1 MSIKLKT
8 SDDIKRLREGGA
20 ILARILDEVATIIKP
35 GVSTKELNDLAEK
48 RIAEAGGR
56 SSFKGYQPA
65 WAETPFPSAL
75 CTSINN
81 EVVHGLAL
89 PSRILK
95 DGDIVGID
103 CGLIYQERFTDMA
116 RTIVVGNVSKELL
129 TLMRV
134 TEEALMKGIEAVCP
148 GVKTSDIAKAV
159 QKHVE
164 DAGLSVVRELVGHG
178 VGFAIHEEPQV
189 PNFFDRR
196 LPDTVLESGM
206 VIAIEPMV
214 ILVIGRLIR
223 SLMGGQLSPK
233 MEVTQRILSTLSR
246 LLKMVMKYSPRYEII
261 RH

>member
-1 MSIKLKT
+1 
-8 SDDIKRLREGGA
+8 
-20 ILARILDEVATIIKP
+20 
-35 GVSTKELNDLAEK
+35 
-48 RIAEAGGR
+48 
-56 SSFKGYQPA
+56 
-65 WAETPFPSAL
+65 
-75 CTSINN
+75 
-81 EVVHGLAL
+81 
-89 PSRILK
+89 
-95 DGDIVGID
+95 
-103 CGLIYQERFTDMA
+103 
-116 RTIVVGNVSKELL
+116 
-129 TLMRV
+129 
-134 TEEALMKGIEAVCP
+134 MKGIEAVCP

>member
-20 ILARILDEVATIIKP
+20 ILARILNEVAGMIKS
-35 GVSTKELNDLAEK
+35 GVSTEELNDLAEK
-48 RIAEAGGR
+48 RIAEVGGR
-56 SSFKGYQPA
+56 SSFKGYRPT
-65 WAETPFPSAL
+65 WARTPFPTAL

-81 EVVHGLAL
+81 EVVHGLAM

-103 CGLIYQERFTDMA
+103 CGLVYQERFTDMA
-116 RTIVVGNVSKELL
+116 RTIAVGNVSKELTKL
-129 TLMRV
+129 IRI
-134 TEEALMKGIEAVCP
+134 TEDALRQGIEAVRP
-148 GVKTSDIAKAV
+148 GRKISEVAKIIQA
-159 QKHVE
+159 HVE
-164 DAGLSVVRELVGHG
+164 NAGFSVVRELVGHG

-214 ILVIGRLIR
+214 NT
-223 SLMGGQLSPK
+223 GGWPVDTLADGWTI
-233 MEVTQRILSTLSR
+233 VTADGSHSAHFEHSVVVTENG
-246 LLKMVMKYSPRYEII
+246 YEILTTL
-261 RH
+261 